1 MKTNYEKAVQIYEDG
16 GVNAIFDAITDGF
29 LTHDGYRHCVPC
41 ELSMPHEGDTCLVC
55 GTDNPPQ
62 PNQNQ
67 ALDHQIFF
75 ERADDLWQWL
85 EENQLTDPVTLTI
98 HLGAKK

>member
-1 MKTNYEKAVQIYEDG
+1 MQI
-16 GVNAIFDAITDGF
+16 
-29 LTHDGYRHCVPC
+29 
-41 ELSMPHEGDTCLVC
+41 LSKNT
-55 GTDNPPQ
+55 TPQ
-62 PNQNQ
+62 PKAGQV
-67 ALDHQIFF
+67 LDHQIFF